1 VRNFYE
7 AGRSVTYGLTGA
19 VATSNTQA
27 SQAALSILKS
37 GGNAMDAAIA
47 ACAIQC
53 VVDPMQTGIG
63 GDCFALV
70 AMGGGSEIEGLNGSG
85 KAPMALTTDY
95 LLSNGIDKM
104 EPTNI
109 HSVTIPGAI
118 DAWTRLHE
126 KHGSMDFA
134 DILKPAI
141 DYAENGFVVTQR
153 TSVDWLMAVE
163 KLQKNKAAS
172 DIYLNNGKPPAAGTV
187 WRLPKLAATLKA
199 IAKHG
204 RAAFYEG
211 ELAEQMAESLRAAGG
226 LHEADDFAA
235 TSGNFV
241 TPIQTEYQGHHVH
254 QIPPNGQ
261 GITALIMLNILKR
274 FDLDGLDPNGA
285 QRLHLEAEAARLAYL
300 ARNKYV
306 ADPTKADVP
315 VDMLLSDEFADHLC
329 GFIEVGK
336 AGDPTGANAL
346 ERHRDTVYLSVV
358 DKDRNAVSFIN
369 SLFQDFG
376 SGIACPK
383 TGVIFQ
389 NRGLGFTIDPDHP
402 NCVAPGKRPMHTII
416 PGMVTK
422 NGKASISYGV
432 MGGGYQPVGHAHVL
446 TNIWNFGMDVQEAID
461 SPRAFYNAGTL
472 EVEEGIPASVREEL
486 TKMGYQLADTK
497 MPLGGGQMIAIDP
510 ETGVLSGGSESRK
523 DGCAIAY

>member
-1 VRNFYE
+1 MRNFYK

-85 KAPMALTTDY
+85 KAPMALTADY
-95 LLSNGIDKM
+95 LLSNGMDKM
-104 EPTNI
+104 DPTNI

-126 KHGSMDFA
+126 KYGTMDFA
-134 DILKPAI
+134 DILQPAI

-153 TSVDWLMAVE
+153 TSVDWEGAVG
-163 KLQKNKAAS
+163 KLLKNKAAT

-199 IAKHG
+199 IAKQG

-211 ELAEQMAESLRAAGG
+211 DLAEQMADSLKAAGG

-235 TSGNFV
+235 TGADFV
-241 TPIQTEYQGHHVH
+241 TPIHSEYQGHRIH
-254 QIPPNGQ
+254 QIPPSGQ

-285 QRLHLEAEAARLAYL
+285 KRLHLEAEAARLAYL
-300 ARNKYV
+300 ARNKYI

-315 VDMLLSDEFADHLC
+315 TEMLLSEEFAEHLC
-329 GFIEVGK
+329 GYIEVGK
-336 AGDPTGANAL
+336 AGDPTGADAL

-376 SGIACPK
+376 SGIACPQ

-389 NRGLGFTIDPDHP
+389 NRGYGFVVDPDHP

-422 NGKASISYGV
+422 NGKAAISYGV

-446 TNIWNFGMDVQEAID
+446 TNIWDYGMDVQEAID
-461 SPRAFYNAGTL
+461 SPRAFYNAGIL
-472 EVEEGIPASVREEL
+472 EVEEGIPANVRAEL
-486 TKMGYQLADTK
+486 TAMGYQLADTT
-497 MPLGGGQMIAIDP
+497 MPLGGAQFIAIDP

>member
-1 VRNFYE
+1 MRNFYK

-70 AMGGGSEIEGLNGSG
+70 AMGGGGEIEGLNGSG
-85 KAPMALTTDY
+85 KAPMALTADY
-95 LLSNGIDKM
+95 LLSNGMDKM
-104 EPTNI
+104 DPTNI

-126 KHGSMDFA
+126 KYGTMDFA
-134 DILKPAI
+134 DILPPAI

-153 TSVDWLMAVE
+153 TSVDWEGAVG
-163 KLQKNKAAS
+163 KLLKNKAAS
-172 DIYLNNGKPPAAGTV
+172 DIFLKNGKPPAAGTV

-199 IAKHG
+199 IAKQG
-204 RAAFYEG
+204 RSAFYEG
-211 ELAEQMAESLRAAGG
+211 DLAEQMAESLKAAGG

-235 TSGNFV
+235 TSADFV
-241 TPIQTEYQGHHVH
+241 TPIHSEYQGHRIH
-254 QIPPNGQ
+254 QIPPSGQ

-285 QRLHLEAEAARLAYL
+285 KRLHLEAEAARLAYL
-300 ARNKYV
+300 ARNKYI

-315 VDMLLSDEFADHLC
+315 TEMLLSDEFAEHLC
-329 GFIEVGK
+329 GYIEVGK
-336 AGDPTGANAL
+336 AGDPTGADAL

-376 SGIACPK
+376 SGIACPQ

-389 NRGLGFTIDPDHP
+389 NRGFGFVVEPDHP

-422 NGKASISYGV
+422 NGKAAISYGV

-446 TNIWNFGMDVQEAID
+446 TNIWNYGMDVQEAID

-472 EVEEGIPASVREEL
+472 EVEEGIPDNVRAEL
-486 TKMGYQLADTK
+486 TAMGYQLMDTA

-510 ETGVLSGGSESRK
+510 DTGVLSGGSESRK